1 MRKLVGGFVAVVA
14 VAALVVFGAGTAM
27 GQETLAKWN
36 SEGANNA
43 QGTYSKLAEPD
54 VSGLVVSNLVVGPG
68 LEKGGS
74 SAANVFA
81 AYGYTTTNYDA
92 ALKAGDYWEVC
103 LCPSN
108 SVLTL
113 SAMTFS
119 FGGPQS
125 GPKEAAWAWSTN
137 RTKWTSLGTLDFS
150 RTKTDYLSKSVALDS
165 LPSVE
170 GPIWLR
176 LVAWGGGSATGANA
190 ACGSFGQKRDVLTFE
205 GTLASLSE
213 PPVITFDPT
222 VPEVGVSN
230 TMTVATI
237 IQPRTGSGVKSA
249 TLSPK
254 PSGTYSITDGNLTIK
269 PVEADLGKSFT
280 YTVTATNKYGSKTE
294 SVEVKVIEYQVPG
307 SVTLT
312 FDSQSQSSYA
322 EGVRIT
328 EPVGSGIQWLMDW
341 IRVEDSEDDQC
352 YGNKGRALRF
362 SNQGTA
368 MLRSV
373 EPVLFSHA
381 NTQGVSQVTW
391 HVGVSGG
398 LEEGDTAPTM
408 SLQVSPDLE
417 NWLTVDEFESGDYA
431 PDGSLVKKVS
441 KVGLAGPAYLRFR
454 VEGNGV
460 NVNLDQVVIE
470 PADKL
475 NAVDQHL
482 LQYNVT
488 PGDART
494 GPQEDYDGDGRS
506 NLQERMQ
513 KKNPYLKD

>member
-1 MRKLVGGFVAVVA
+1 MRKLVGGFVAVAA
-14 VAALVVFGAGTAM
+14 VAALVVFGAGTAL

-36 SEGANNA
+36 STGANNA

-113 SAMTFS
+113 SSMTFS

-137 RTKWTSLGTLDFS
+137 RTKWTSLGSLDFS
-150 RTKTDYLSKSVALDS
+150 RTKTDYLLKSVALNS

-176 LVAWGGGSATGANA
+176 LVAWGGGTAST
-190 ACGSFGQKRDVLTFE
+190 ACGSFGQKCDVLTFE

-213 PPVITFDPT
+213 PPVITFDPS

-230 TMTVATI
+230 TMTVATLI
-237 IQPRTGSGVKSA
+237 VPRTGSGVKSA
-249 TLSPK
+249 TLSPA
-254 PSGTYSITDGNLTIK
+254 PAGTYSIADGNLTIK

-280 YTVTATNKYGSKTE
+280 YTVTATNAYGSTTE

-322 EGVRIT
+322 AGVKIT
-328 EPVGSGIQWLMDW
+328 EPTGSGIQWQMDW
-341 IRVEDSEDDQC
+341 IRVEDSNTDQR
-352 YGNKGRALRF
+352 YGDKGRALRF

-368 MLRSV
+368 MLTSV
-373 EPVLFSHA
+373 EPVLFFHA

-391 HVGVSGG
+391 HVGVSGE
-398 LEEGDTAPTM
+398 LEGNVPPTM
-408 SLQVSPDLE
+408 SLQVSPDQE

-460 NVNLDQVVIE
+460 YVNLDQVVIE

-488 PGDART
+488 PGDRLT
-494 GPQEDYDGDGRS
+494 GPREDYDGDTRN
-506 NLQERMQ
+506 NLQERQ
-513 KKNPYLKD
+513 QGKNPYLKD

>member
-1 MRKLVGGFVAVVA
+1 MRKLFGGLVVVA
-14 VAALVVFGAGTAM
+14 AVCAMAVWGAGEAR
-27 GQETLAKWN
+27 GQEEIARWN
-36 SEGANNA
+36 ADGANTA
-43 QGTYSKLAEPD
+43 QGAYPNADPE
-54 VSGLVVSNLVVGPG
+54 VSGLVVSNLVAGSGLKPG
-68 LEKGGS
+68 GTT
-74 SAANVFA
+74 ATDVFA
-81 AYGYTTTNYDA
+81 AYDYAATSYAA
-92 ALKAGDYWEVC
+92 ALSGNDFWEVC
-103 LCPSN
+103 LVPQD

-113 SAMTFS
+113 SSVTFS
-119 FGGPQS
+119 FGGPKS
-125 GPKEAAWAWSTN
+125 GPQSAAWAWSTN
-137 RTKWTSLGTLDFS
+137 RTKWTALETIDLARTGTQYFSKQQALG
-150 RTKTDYLSKSVALDS
+150 S

-176 LVAWGGGSATGANA
+176 LVAWGGQTSST
-190 ACGSFGQKRDVLTFE
+190 ACGSFGKGGDVLTIV
-205 GTLASLSE
+205 GSLASLKAA
-213 PPVITFDPT
+213 PVITFDPT

-230 TMTVATI
+230 TMTVAATI
-237 IQPRTGSGVKSA
+237 LPRTGSGVKSA
-249 TLSPK
+249 SLSPA
-254 PSGTYSITDGNLTIK
+254 PAGTYSIADGNLTIK
-269 PVEADLGKSFT
+269 PVAADLGKTFT
-280 YTVTATNKYGSKTE
+280 YTVTATNKYGSTTE

-312 FDSQSQSSYA
+312 FDTQSQSSYTT
-322 EGVRIT
+322 GVKFT
-328 EPVGSGIQWLMDW
+328 EPAGSGIQWQLDR
-341 IRVEDSEDDQC
+341 IVVEDSDDDQR
-352 YGNKGRALRF
+352 YGDKGRALRF
-362 SNQGTA
+362 SYTGTG
-368 MLRSV
+368 MLTSV
-373 EPVLFSHA
+373 DPVLFFHA

-408 SLQVSPDLE
+408 SLQVSPDQE

-431 PDGSLVKKVS
+431 PDGSLVEKVS
-441 KVGLAGPAYLRFR
+441 KVGLEGPAYLRFR